1 MEIEATRFEELVA
14 DALDQIP
21 EELFR
26 QIENVAVIVEDEP
39 PPGSEDLLG
48 EYVGIALSD
57 RFDYS
62 GAMPDVIKIF
72 RGPICRMCDTAE
84 DVVDEVLVTVVHE
97 VAHYFGFDDAR
108 LHELGWG

>member
-1 MEIEATRFEELVA
+1 MKVDRKQFEELVQ

-21 EELFR
+21 ENLFR

-39 PPGSEDLLG
+39 GDGNEDLLG
-48 EYVGIALSD
+48 EYVGISLGE

-62 GAMPDVIKIF
+62 GVMPDMIKIYQ
-72 RGPICRMCDTAE
+72 GPITRMCDTAE

-97 VAHYFGFDDAR
+97 VAHYFGFDDEQ
-108 LHELGWG
+108 LHTL